1 MLKMPK
7 FNTIEELK
15 LYIEKN
21 EVLKNY
27 YPELKKSINEFPETI
42 RYKHSNS
49 VKKIKLFIFIKRI
62 CGKYYLIWRFKQYLK
77 S

>member
-1 MLKMPK
+1 MAKMSK

-15 LYIEKN
+15 INIEKD
-21 EVLKNY
+21 EILKNFY
-27 YPELKKSINEFPETI
+27 SELEKSINKFPKTI

-49 VKKIKLFIFIKRI
+49 VEKIKLFVFIRRI
-62 CGKYYLIWRFKQYLK
+62 CGKYYLIWQFKQYLK